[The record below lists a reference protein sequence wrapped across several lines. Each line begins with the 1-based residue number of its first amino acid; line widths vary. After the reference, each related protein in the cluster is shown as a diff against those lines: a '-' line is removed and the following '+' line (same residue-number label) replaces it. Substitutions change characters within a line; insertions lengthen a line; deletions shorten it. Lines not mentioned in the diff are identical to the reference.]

1 MAGKKFVKVI
11 WNEADRTAVLGWC
24 KSAELGTL
32 VEFRAPRR
40 TMPQND
46 RMWAMLS
53 DIVKQ
58 KKEVNGKTHST
69 NEWKSMFMEALGF
82 EQELMA
88 SLDGQRFFSMGTE
101 SSKLGK
107 EDFSALIEFIFAW
120 GAENDV
126 KWSDPTLDS
135 YIAMM
140 RQ

>member
-1 MAGKKFVKVI
+1 MAARKAVKVI
-11 WNEADRTAVLGWC
+11 WNEADRATVLGWC

-40 TMPQND
+40 TTPQND
-46 RMWAMLS
+46 RMWAMLT

-58 KKEVNGKTHST
+58 KKEVNGRTHST
-69 NEWKSMFMEALGF
+69 NEWKAMFMEMLGY

-88 SLDGQRFFSMGTE
+88 SLDGKRFFSMGTE

-107 EDFSALIEFIFAW
+107 AEMSELIESIFAW

-126 KWSDPTLDS
+126 KWSDPTLES

-140 RQ
+140 RS